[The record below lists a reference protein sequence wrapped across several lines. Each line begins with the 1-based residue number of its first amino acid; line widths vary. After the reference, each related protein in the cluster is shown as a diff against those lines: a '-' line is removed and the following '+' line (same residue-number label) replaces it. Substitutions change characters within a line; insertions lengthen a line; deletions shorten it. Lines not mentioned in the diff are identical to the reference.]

1 MKMQGQVRILGAV
14 ALLLSACSA
23 RVSAAQ
29 EQGPIGPASETPV
42 AKEEFS
48 SETDTASDANAMMKK
63 SERTRTTLAGRFVND
78 QKEIWTSPTR
88 LRFPDAQ
95 WLVPLSGIT
104 AGLFVT
110 DRDYSKHLSQNP
122 TTISHYKTLS
132 NAGIAAL
139 VGGAGGMWVM
149 GHVSHNEH
157 WSETGFLAGEAAL
170 NSLVAV
176 EALKYSLRRERPFQ
190 GDGSGPFFRSG
201 STSFP
206 SEHAAAAWSVAG
218 VVAHEY
224 PGPLMKI
231 MAYGLAS
238 LVDYSR
244 IRARQHFP
252 SDVFVG
258 SVLGNLVAQS
268 IYSRHHDPDLGG
280 GEWRSISQIFRGDGN
295 LSPANLGSPYVPLDS
310 WTYPVFDRL
319 VARGFINS
327 AMLGQ
332 RPWTRLEC
340 AHLVAE
346 ADDELSGS
354 ESDSPRSEISL
365 HELQTEFATELK
377 TFEEAPN
384 EQLRIESVYTRM
396 TGINGQP
403 LADGYHFGQTL
414 INDFGRPYQE
424 GFSNVSGFSAY
435 ATEGRY
441 SIYVRGEYQHAP
453 PAPAF
458 SLPVRQVISTVDLNP
473 LQPASPIAEANQFNL
488 LDAYVGTTLENWEFT
503 FGKQSLWWGTGRGG
517 AFLFSDNADP
527 IYMFRASRV
536 RPFTLPL
543 VSRLLGPVKLDVFYG
558 QLSGNQFPPRPL
570 IHGEKF
576 SFKPTPNLEVGFS
589 RTSEFGG
596 VGRPLTL
603 GAIWN
608 SYVAFVTSVN
618 YRSSVNP
625 GKRTGGF
632 EFSYKIPFVRDWLT
646 VYADSLSPDDPSP
659 LASPARAA
667 VNAGLYMPRIP
678 GLPNLDFRFESV
690 YTNTP
695 RRDKS
700 SGNLGGQYVYWE
712 LFYHDLY
719 TNKKNII
726 GSWIGRDGQGFQ
738 AWSKYWFST
747 RNTLQFGYRHARVD
761 GNFIPGGETVND
773 GSVKL
778 DLWVRRDLSLST
790 FVQYEKWLAPLLA
803 PTPQTNWTSSVQIA
817 FWPRSWTK

>member
-1 MKMQGQVRILGAV
+1 MTIRHQVGNLGV
-14 ALLLSACSA
+14 ALLLSVGAGHVCS
-23 RVSAAQ
+23 AQ
-29 EQGPIGPASETPV
+29 EQGAGPAASET
-42 AKEEFS
+42 
-48 SETDTASDANAMMKK
+48 ASDKDNASSKTDVPAEANAVTKT
-63 SERTRTTLAGRFVND
+63 SQGTPTGLVRRFADD
-78 QKEIWTSPTR
+78 QRNIWTSPAR
-88 LRFPDAQ
+88 LRFSDAE

-110 DRDYSKHLSQNP
+110 DRQYSKQLSQNP
-122 TTISHYKTLS
+122 TTIRHYKTLS
-132 NAGIAAL
+132 NGGVAAL
-139 VGGAGGMWVM
+139 VGGAGGMWVL
-149 GHVSHNEH
+149 GHVKHNEH

-170 NSLVAV
+170 NSLVMV
-176 EALKYSLRRERPFQ
+176 EELKYSLRRERPFQ
-190 GDGSGPFFRSG
+190 GDGSGSFFQNG
-201 STSFP
+201 GTSFP

-218 VVAHEY
+218 VIAHEY
-224 PGPLMKI
+224 PGPFTKI

-238 LVDYSR
+238 LVDISR
-244 IRARQHFP
+244 VRARQHFP
-252 SDVFVG
+252 SDVLVG
-258 SVLGNLVAQS
+258 SMIGNLVAQN
-268 IYSRHHDPDLGG
+268 IYSRHHDLDLGG

-346 ADDELSGS
+346 AADELSGS
-354 ESDSPRSEISL
+354 ESDSPRLEISL
-365 HELQTEFATELK
+365 HELQTEFAKELK
-377 TFEEAPN
+377 IFEGTPN

-396 TGINGQP
+396 SGINGQP
-403 LADGYHFGQTL
+403 LADSYHFGQTL

-441 SIYVRGEYQHAP
+441 SVYVRGEYQHAP
-453 PAPAF
+453 SAPAF

-527 IYMFRASRV
+527 IYMFRASRI
-536 RPFTLPL
+536 RPFTIPL
-543 VSRLLGPVKLDVFYG
+543 ISKLLGPVKLDMFYG

-570 IHGEKF
+570 IHGEKV

-608 SYVAFVTSVN
+608 SYVAFVSSVN
-618 YRSSVNP
+618 YRPSVNP

-632 EFSYKIPFVRDWLT
+632 EFSYRVPFVRDWLT

-667 VNAGLYMPRIP
+667 VSTGLYMPRIP
-678 GLPNLDFRFESV
+678 GLPKLDFRFESV

-695 RRDKS
+695 RRDIS

-712 LFYHDLY
+712 LFYHELY

-738 AWSKYWFST
+738 AWSKYSFSP
-747 RNTLQFGYRHARVD
+747 RNTLQLGYRHAQVD
-761 GNFIPGGETVND
+761 SDFIPGGETVND
-773 GSVKL
+773 GSIKL
-778 DLWVRRDLSLST
+778 DLWLRHDFSLST

-803 PTPQTNWTSSVQIA
+803 QTPQTNWTSSVQIA